1 MTILYDFGMLM
12 LLSLI
17 VIIFIII
24 VIVTNI
30 CVIVYQQ
37 QWFLISYL
45 ATLYK
50 LSNKINICY
59 IFIPRNEFI
68 SQRTS
73 WYCKGSLSRWTQ
85 GYRSELPAAP
95 RPLLSSGLGR
105 TKDLLEVLTVH
116 PKLLSPAI
124 PLLSPILTNRNDPS
138 LSALRSV
145 LQKSLSKK
153 YHTCQFSENPPPPRS
168 RAWWRG
174 RRGDRWWSG
183 CSWSWPSRPPCRR
196 RTSLSGCCTG
206 CSQRMASRLDM
217 IMTGLYTALWEI
229 KWDQADIHLRC

>member
-138 LSALRSV
+138 LSAQVSFT
-145 LQKSLSKK
+145 KIS
-153 YHTCQFSENPPPPRS
+153 F
-168 RAWWRG
+168 
-174 RRGDRWWSG
+174 
-183 CSWSWPSRPPCRR
+183 
-196 RTSLSGCCTG
+196 
-206 CSQRMASRLDM
+206 
-217 IMTGLYTALWEI
+217 
-229 KWDQADIHLRC
+229 

>member
-59 IFIPRNEFI
+59 IYLEKWVYFPTYILI
-68 SQRTS
+68 LQR
-73 WYCKGSLSRWTQ
+73 KFEPLDSR
-85 GYRSELPAAP
+85 
-95 RPLLSSGLGR
+95 
-105 TKDLLEVLTVH
+105 
-116 PKLLSPAI
+116 
-124 PLLSPILTNRNDPS
+124 
-138 LSALRSV
+138 
-145 LQKSLSKK
+145 LQI
-153 YHTCQFSENPPPPRS
+153 R
-168 RAWWRG
+168 
-174 RRGDRWWSG
+174 
-183 CSWSWPSRPPCRR
+183 
-196 RTSLSGCCTG
+196 
-206 CSQRMASRLDM
+206 ASR
-217 IMTGLYTALWEI
+217 GAPPTALQWIRPHKRFVRSSDSPSQVTQSSNPVTFTNPNEP
-229 KWDQADIHLRC
+229 KWSIIVRAQVSFTNISF

>member
-45 ATLYK
+45 ATSLYK
-50 LSNKINICY
+50 LSNQINICY
-59 IFIPRNEFI
+59 IYPAKWVYFPTYILILQRKFEPLDSRLQIRASRGAPPTALQWIRPHKRFVRSSDSPSQVTQSSNPVTFTNPNEPKSSI
-68 SQRTS
+68 IV
-73 WYCKGSLSRWTQ
+73 
-85 GYRSELPAAP
+85 
-95 RPLLSSGLGR
+95 SSGQFYKYLFL
-105 TKDLLEVLTVH
+105 KNLTWQ
-116 PKLLSPAI
+116 I
-124 PLLSPILTNRNDPS
+124 
-138 LSALRSV
+138 
-145 LQKSLSKK
+145 
-153 YHTCQFSENPPPPRS
+153 SEHPPPLMS

-174 RRGDRWWSG
+174 QIRGRWWSG
-183 CSWSWPSRPPCRR
+183 CSLSWPSRPPCRH

-206 CSQRMASRLDM
+206 CSQRMASRLDI
-217 IMTGLYTALWEI
+217 IMTGLYTAL
-229 KWDQADIHLRC
+229 